1 MSDLTPDE
9 PSTDVPGAAGPAADI
24 PSTDVSG
31 PSSTVPAAPS
41 DADEPS
47 ATDSGAP
54 QVADGSLTG
63 ASNPSATDPEGL
75 GGDPVLDLMGI
86 LEGERDSYLED
97 LQRVSAEFANFR
109 KQAEKRSIEV
119 AAVARGA
126 LAERLLPVLDACD
139 LAIEHGADAVV
150 PIRSSLV
157 NALEPAG
164 LEVLDPVD
172 QPFDPTLHEAVL
184 HVPAEDGDDVQV
196 VVEVLR
202 RGYAWSGRVL
212 RPAMV
217 KVRG

>member
-1 MSDLTPDE
+1 MT
-9 PSTDVPGAAGPAADI
+9 GPVDDD

-31 PSSTVPAAPS
+31 ASVTDPDAPS
-41 DADEPS
+41 AGDDPSTDASES
-47 ATDSGAP
+47 S
-54 QVADGSLTG
+54 S
-63 ASNPSATDPEGL
+63 TDPEDS
-75 GGDPVLDLMGI
+75 GGDSVLDLMGV
-86 LEGERDSYLED
+86 LEGERDSYLDD

-109 KQAEKRSIEV
+109 KQAEKRSVEV

-139 LAIEHGADAVV
+139 LAIEHGDDGVV
-150 PIRSSLV
+150 QIRSSLV

-184 HVPAEDGDDVQV
+184 HVPAEAGDDGQV

>member
-1 MSDLTPDE
+1 MSDLTPDD
-9 PSTDVPGAAGPAADI
+9 PSTGVAGAAGPVDDV

-31 PSSTVPAAPS
+31 ASVTDPDAPS
-41 DADEPS
+41 AGDDPS
-47 ATDSGAP
+47 
-54 QVADGSLTG
+54 TG
-63 ASNPSATDPEGL
+63 ASESSSTDPEDS
-75 GGDPVLDLMGI
+75 GGDSVLDLMGV
-86 LEGERDSYLED
+86 LEGERDSYLDD

-109 KQAEKRSIEV
+109 KQAEKRSVEV

-139 LAIEHGADAVV
+139 LAIEHGDDGVV
-150 PIRSSLV
+150 QIRSSLV

-184 HVPAEDGDDVQV
+184 HVPAEAGDDGQV

>member
-1 MSDLTPDE
+1 MSDLTPDD
-9 PSTDVPGAAGPAADI
+9 PSTGVAGAAGPVDDV

-31 PSSTVPAAPS
+31 ASVTDPDAPSAGDDPSTDASEPSSTDP
-41 DADEPS
+41 E
-47 ATDSGAP
+47 DSG
-54 QVADGSLTG
+54 
-63 ASNPSATDPEGL
+63 
-75 GGDPVLDLMGI
+75 GDSVLDLMGV
-86 LEGERDSYLED
+86 LEGERDSYLDD

-109 KQAEKRSIEV
+109 KQAEKRSVEV

-139 LAIEHGADAVV
+139 LAIEHGDDGVV
-150 PIRSSLV
+150 QVRSSLV

-184 HVPAEDGDDVQV
+184 HVPAEAGDDGQV

>member
-1 MSDLTPDE
+1 VSDLTPDD
-9 PSTDVPGAAGPAADI
+9 PLTDVSGAAGPLADD

-31 PSSTVPAAPS
+31 PSSTGPTAPAAVEGPS
-41 DADEPS
+41 SAEP
-47 ATDSGAP
+47 AVQQAGDDP
-54 QVADGSLTG
+54 LTG
-63 ASNPSATDPEGL
+63 ASESSAIDAEGL

-86 LEGERDSYLED
+86 LEAERDSYLGD

-139 LAIEHGADAVV
+139 LAIGHGDDGVV

-164 LEVLDPVD
+164 LEVLDPVG
-172 QPFDPTLHEAVL
+172 QAFDPTRHEAVL
-184 HVPAEDGDDVQV
+184 HEPAEAGDDGLV

>member
-1 MSDLTPDE
+1 VSDLTPDD
-9 PSTDVPGAAGPAADI
+9 PSTGVAGAAGPVDDV

-31 PSSTVPAAPS
+31 ASVTDPDAPS
-41 DADEPS
+41 AGDDPS
-47 ATDSGAP
+47 
-54 QVADGSLTG
+54 TG
-63 ASNPSATDPEGL
+63 ASESSSTDPEDS
-75 GGDPVLDLMGI
+75 GGDSVLDLMGV
-86 LEGERDSYLED
+86 LEGERDSYLDD

-109 KQAEKRSIEV
+109 KQAEKRSVEV

-139 LAIEHGADAVV
+139 LAIEHGDDGVV
-150 PIRSSLV
+150 QVRSSLV

-184 HVPAEDGDDVQV
+184 HVPAEAGDDGQV

>member
-1 MSDLTPDE
+1 VSDLTPDDVSPPLADSGDDD
-9 PSTDVPGAAGPAADI
+9 PSTDAPSAAGPVADG

-31 PSSTVPAAPS
+31 PSSTVPAAPLA
-41 DADEPS
+41 ADDPE
-47 ATDSGAP
+47 DSG
-54 QVADGSLTG
+54 
-63 ASNPSATDPEGL
+63 
-75 GGDPVLDLMGI
+75 GDSVLDLMGV
-86 LEGERDSYLED
+86 LEGERDSYLDD

-109 KQAEKRSIEV
+109 KQAEKRSVEV

-139 LAIEHGADAVV
+139 LAIEHGDDGVV
-150 PIRSSLV
+150 QIRSSLV

-184 HVPAEDGDDVQV
+184 HVPAEAGDDGQV

>member
-1 MSDLTPDE
+1 VSDLPSGDVSSPEDE
-9 PSTDVPGAAGPAADI
+9 PSVDT

-31 PSSTVPAAPS
+31 ESPEASSGVEALTPDTDAPVVDDVDIAGPSG
-41 DADEPS
+41 D
-47 ATDSGAP
+47 
-54 QVADGSLTG
+54 
-63 ASNPSATDPEGL
+63 DPEAL
-75 GGDPVLDLMGI
+75 GGDPVLDLMAV
-86 LEGERDSYLED
+86 LEAERDSYLGD

-109 KQAEKRSIEV
+109 KQAEKRSVEV

-139 LAIEHGADAVV
+139 LAIEHGADGVAQ
-150 PIRSSLV
+150 IRSSLV

-172 QPFDPTLHEAVL
+172 QQFDPTLHEAVL
-184 HVPAEDGDDVQV
+184 HVPADAGDDGQV
-196 VVEVLR
+196 VIEVLR

>member
-9 PSTDVPGAAGPAADI
+9 PSTGIPGAAVPAADI

-47 ATDSGAP
+47 ATD
-54 QVADGSLTG
+54 
-63 ASNPSATDPEGL
+63 PEGL

-86 LEGERDSYLED
+86 LEGERDSYLGD

-164 LEVLDPVD
+164 LEVLEPGD

>member
-1 MSDLTPDE
+1 MSDLTPDD
-9 PSTDVPGAAGPAADI
+9 PSTGVAGAAGPVDDV

-31 PSSTVPAAPS
+31 ASVTDPDAPSAGDDPSTDASEPSSTDP
-41 DADEPS
+41 E
-47 ATDSGAP
+47 DSG
-54 QVADGSLTG
+54 
-63 ASNPSATDPEGL
+63 
-75 GGDPVLDLMGI
+75 GDSVLDLMGV
-86 LEGERDSYLED
+86 LEGERDSYLDD

-109 KQAEKRSIEV
+109 KQAEKRSVEV

-139 LAIEHGADAVV
+139 LAIEHGDDGVV
-150 PIRSSLV
+150 QIRSSLV

-184 HVPAEDGDDVQV
+184 HVPAEAGDDGQV

>member
-1 MSDLTPDE
+1 MTPDIDA
-9 PSTDVPGAAGPAADI
+9 PVVDDVDIAGP
-24 PSTDVSG
+24 SG
-31 PSSTVPAAPS
+31 
-41 DADEPS
+41 
-47 ATDSGAP
+47 
-54 QVADGSLTG
+54 DG
-63 ASNPSATDPEGL
+63 PEAL
-75 GGDPVLDLMGI
+75 GGDPVLDLMAV
-86 LEGERDSYLED
+86 LEAERDSYLGD

-109 KQAEKRSIEV
+109 KQAEKRSVEV

-139 LAIEHGADAVV
+139 LAIEHGADGVAQ
-150 PIRSSLV
+150 IRSSLV

-172 QPFDPTLHEAVL
+172 QQFDPTLHEAVL
-184 HVPAEDGDDVQV
+184 HVPADAGDDGQV
-196 VVEVLR
+196 VIEVLR

>member
-1 MSDLTPDE
+1 MSDLPSGDVSSPEDE
-9 PSTDVPGAAGPAADI
+9 PSVDT

-31 PSSTVPAAPS
+31 ESPDASSGVEALTLDIDAPIVDDVDIAGS
-41 DADEPS
+41 
-47 ATDSGAP
+47 SG
-54 QVADGSLTG
+54 DG
-63 ASNPSATDPEGL
+63 PEDL
-75 GGDPVLDLMGI
+75 GGDPVLDLMAV
-86 LEGERDSYLED
+86 LEAERDSYLGD

-109 KQAEKRSIEV
+109 KQAEKRSVEV

-139 LAIEHGADAVV
+139 LAIEHGADGVV
-150 PIRSSLV
+150 QIRSSLV

-184 HVPAEDGDDVQV
+184 HVPADAGDDGQV
-196 VVEVLR
+196 VIEVLR

>member
-1 MSDLTPDE
+1 MSDLPSGDVSSPEDE
-9 PSTDVPGAAGPAADI
+9 PSVDT

-31 PSSTVPAAPS
+31 ESPDASLGVEALTPDIDAPIAE
-41 DADEPS
+41 DVDIAGPPCD
-47 ATDSGAP
+47 
-54 QVADGSLTG
+54 
-63 ASNPSATDPEGL
+63 DPEDL
-75 GGDPVLDLMGI
+75 VGDPVLDLMAV
-86 LEGERDSYLED
+86 LEAERDTYLAD

-109 KQAEKRSIEV
+109 KQAGKRSIEV

-139 LAIEHGADAVV
+139 LAIEHGADGVNQ
-150 PIRSSLV
+150 IRSSLV

-172 QPFDPTLHEAVL
+172 QAFDPTLHEAVL
-184 HVPAEDGDDVQV
+184 HVPADEGDDGQV

>member
-1 MSDLTPDE
+1 MSDLTPDD
-9 PSTDVPGAAGPAADI
+9 PSTGVAGAAGPVDDV

-31 PSSTVPAAPS
+31 ASVTDPDAPS
-41 DADEPS
+41 AGDDPS
-47 ATDSGAP
+47 
-54 QVADGSLTG
+54 TG
-63 ASNPSATDPEGL
+63 ASESSSTDPEDS
-75 GGDPVLDLMGI
+75 GGDSVLDLMGV
-86 LEGERDSYLED
+86 LEGERDSYLDD

-109 KQAEKRSIEV
+109 KQAEKRSVEV
-119 AAVARGA
+119 AVVARGA

-139 LAIEHGADAVV
+139 LAIEHGDDGVV
-150 PIRSSLV
+150 QIRSSLV

-184 HVPAEDGDDVQV
+184 HVPAEAGDDGQV

>member
-1 MSDLTPDE
+1 MSASDPSGEAPDPQQEGSADTPVESSDDVLTNDGDGTASDDAASGGE
-9 PSTDVPGAAGPAADI
+9 SITVEELIST
-24 PSTDVSG
+24 
-31 PSSTVPAAPS
+31 
-41 DADEPS
+41 
-47 ATDSGAP
+47 
-54 QVADGSLTG
+54 
-63 ASNPSATDPEGL
+63 
-75 GGDPVLDLMGI
+75 
-86 LEGERDSYLED
+86 LELVTAERDQHLD
-97 LQRVSAEFANFR
+97 GLQRVSAEFANFR

>member
-1 MSDLTPDE
+1 VSDLTPDD
-9 PSTDVPGAAGPAADI
+9 PSTGVAGAAGPVDDV

-31 PSSTVPAAPS
+31 ASVTDPDAPSAGDDPSTDASEPSSTDP
-41 DADEPS
+41 E
-47 ATDSGAP
+47 DSG
-54 QVADGSLTG
+54 
-63 ASNPSATDPEGL
+63 
-75 GGDPVLDLMGI
+75 GDSVLDLMGV
-86 LEGERDSYLED
+86 LEGERDSYLDD

-109 KQAEKRSIEV
+109 KQAEKRSVEV

-139 LAIEHGADAVV
+139 LAIEHGDDGVV
-150 PIRSSLV
+150 QVRSSLV

-184 HVPAEDGDDVQV
+184 HVPAEAGDDGQV

>member
-1 MSDLTPDE
+1 M
-9 PSTDVPGAAGPAADI
+9 
-24 PSTDVSG
+24 
-31 PSSTVPAAPS
+31 
-41 DADEPS
+41 
-47 ATDSGAP
+47 
-54 QVADGSLTG
+54 
-63 ASNPSATDPEGL
+63 
-75 GGDPVLDLMGI
+75 DLMGV
-86 LEGERDSYLED
+86 LEGERDSYLDD

-109 KQAEKRSIEV
+109 KQAEKRSVEV
-119 AAVARGA
+119 AADG
-126 LAERLLPVLDACD
+126 
-139 LAIEHGADAVV
+139 VV
-150 PIRSSLV
+150 QIRSSLV

-184 HVPAEDGDDVQV
+184 HVPAEAGDDGQV

>member
-1 MSDLTPDE
+1 VSDLTPDD
-9 PSTDVPGAAGPAADI
+9 PSTGVAGAAGPVDDV

-31 PSSTVPAAPS
+31 ASVTDPDAPSAGDDPSTDASEPSSTDP
-41 DADEPS
+41 E
-47 ATDSGAP
+47 DSG
-54 QVADGSLTG
+54 
-63 ASNPSATDPEGL
+63 
-75 GGDPVLDLMGI
+75 GDSVLDLMGV
-86 LEGERDSYLED
+86 LEGERDSYLDD

-109 KQAEKRSIEV
+109 KQAEKRSFEV

-139 LAIEHGADAVV
+139 LAIEHGDDGVV
-150 PIRSSLV
+150 QIRSSLV

-184 HVPAEDGDDVQV
+184 HVPAEAGDDGQV

>member
-1 MSDLTPDE
+1 MPVESSDGVLTNDGDGTASDDAASGGE
-9 PSTDVPGAAGPAADI
+9 PITVEELIST
-24 PSTDVSG
+24 
-31 PSSTVPAAPS
+31 
-41 DADEPS
+41 
-47 ATDSGAP
+47 
-54 QVADGSLTG
+54 
-63 ASNPSATDPEGL
+63 
-75 GGDPVLDLMGI
+75 
-86 LEGERDSYLED
+86 LELVTAERDQHLD
-97 LQRVSAEFANFR
+97 GLQRVSAEFANFR

>member
-1 MSDLTPDE
+1 M
-9 PSTDVPGAAGPAADI
+9 
-24 PSTDVSG
+24 
-31 PSSTVPAAPS
+31 
-41 DADEPS
+41 
-47 ATDSGAP
+47 
-54 QVADGSLTG
+54 
-63 ASNPSATDPEGL
+63 
-75 GGDPVLDLMGI
+75 LDLMGV
-86 LEGERDSYLED
+86 LEAERDTYLGD

-126 LAERLLPVLDACD
+126 LVERLLPVLDACD
-139 LAIEHGADAVV
+139 LAIEHGADGVNQ
-150 PIRSSLV
+150 IRSSLV

-172 QPFDPTLHEAVL
+172 QTFDPTLHEAVL
-184 HVPAEDGDDVQV
+184 HVPADEGDDGQV

>member
-1 MSDLTPDE
+1 MSDLTPEDMSQ
-9 PSTDVPGAAGPAADI
+9 PSSGLEAGD

-31 PSSTVPAAPS
+31 PSSSVPVAPAPTIAEVDATVI
-41 DADEPS
+41 DDLE
-47 ATDSGAP
+47 
-54 QVADGSLTG
+54 
-63 ASNPSATDPEGL
+63 
-75 GGDPVLDLMGI
+75 GDPVLDLMGV
-86 LEGERDSYLED
+86 LEAERDSYLAD

-119 AAVARGA
+119 GARARGA

-139 LAIEHGADAVV
+139 LAIEHGADGVV

-157 NALEPAG
+157 HALEPAG
-164 LEVLDPVD
+164 LEVLDPMD
-172 QPFDPTLHEAVL
+172 QPFDPTRHEAVL
-184 HVPAEDGDDVQV
+184 HEPAEAGDDGQV

-202 RGYAWSGRVL
+202 RGYAWAGRVL

>member
-1 MSDLTPDE
+1 VSDLTPDD
-9 PSTDVPGAAGPAADI
+9 PSTGVAGAAGPVDDV

-31 PSSTVPAAPS
+31 ASVTDPDAPSAGDDPSTDASEPSSTDP
-41 DADEPS
+41 E
-47 ATDSGAP
+47 DSG
-54 QVADGSLTG
+54 
-63 ASNPSATDPEGL
+63 
-75 GGDPVLDLMGI
+75 GDSVLDLMGV
-86 LEGERDSYLED
+86 LEGERDSYLDD

-109 KQAEKRSIEV
+109 KQAEKRSVEV

-139 LAIEHGADAVV
+139 LAIEHGDDGVV
-150 PIRSSLV
+150 QIRSSLV

-184 HVPAEDGDDVQV
+184 HVPAEAGDDGQV